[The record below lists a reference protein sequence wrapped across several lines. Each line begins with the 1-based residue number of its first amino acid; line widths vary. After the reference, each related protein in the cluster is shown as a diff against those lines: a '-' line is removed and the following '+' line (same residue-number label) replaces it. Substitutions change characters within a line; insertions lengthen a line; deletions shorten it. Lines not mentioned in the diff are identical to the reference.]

1 MERRH
6 LTHEIQAVLDTPLFA
21 NADVTLREALVA
33 LRDLTDGET
42 PEDILRQTGLPP
54 AYCVRAAGIGA
65 MLNNTDM

>member
-42 PEDILRQTGLPP
+42 PEDILDRP
-54 AYCVRAAGIGA
+54 ACRLRTASGRLASEPC
-65 MLNNTDM
+65 